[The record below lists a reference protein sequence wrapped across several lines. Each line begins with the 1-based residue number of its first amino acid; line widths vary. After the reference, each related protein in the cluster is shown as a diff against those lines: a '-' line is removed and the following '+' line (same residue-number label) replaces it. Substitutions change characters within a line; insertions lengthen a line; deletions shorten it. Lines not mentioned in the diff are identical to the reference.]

1 MAISHVTIQFL
12 EEYPDLTD
20 PHSCSSPPVL
30 KESNSVAVTAH
41 LLTQKWMLHII
52 HASSESEEWM
62 QFDPVISPIT
72 ACVLTW

>member
-1 MAISHVTIQFL
+1 MDISHVTTQFL
-12 EEYPDLTD
+12 EEHPEPTD
-20 PHSCSSPPVL
+20 PHSCSSPAVL

-52 HASSESEEWM
+52 RASLEPQEWM

-72 ACVLTW
+72 AWVLTC